1 MDGWTAKSVLTI
13 ARHARLMPTVHLFHK
28 FTRPAT
34 MAKSNA
40 KASDGGSETPAAA
53 SNKGLTEGKPC
64 VCEGCGASFPSK
76 NALFRHLRET
86 VGKCLPPHEYEEFLI
101 HVVNNQRNLDK
112 IGVLYGYLP
121 SQHYLDGGEEDGIGV
136 TGGDLAAVMVLQAID
151 RVSLGAAA
159 GEASARAGKPPKT
172 TEELLGK
179 VNRSYGFN
187 SRCAAVEGLL
197 EQDAHTGAMSEL
209 LCSFAPPLL
218 GSEEDG
224 SAERERRKWIDE
236 VNAELKRAVG
246 DLPMSPGG
254 GHPGEIRVFGRVH
267 ISNKRFNPEIDATVR
282 RIEYLMPLD
291 FLVPAISDESKGV
304 RIPRVEGV
312 HQTTSDRQYYFDSTP
327 SFRVGKNSR
336 LVDHDTSM
344 TDERPSPEALTYL
357 FRLKKLMQRMTTH
370 VVAVEGDTGSKLE
383 KDFSVQSRKKAK
395 GRSQAMRDEKRD
407 ERRKKKGEQEDDG
420 HDAEV
425 KEGPKSSSKKV
436 DGKKKQKKSKDAADA
451 TSTKSGPVDQYKG
464 THVLKRKRFH
474 NFSPQALAH
483 DYLSFRRMDRFWHKA
498 TIRYEEDQD
507 DELLRGSNRPF
518 VLLSLTGDAFLNCQ
532 ARSVMALLVAICQG
546 VIDEDIIDCI
556 FDEEYPSLVPAPVM
570 PRTGMYHSEAQYMSW
585 EGRLFTVLNARRNG
599 NFDRGWSDD
608 ATNTAVE
615 EWRERINR
623 ETAKAWYRG
632 GISEEN
638 DQLQAEKTWFSNHL
652 IPWAARANEQLKD
665 YRRWKQAQRMASDN
679 PSLSLIDAL
688 LPPLDSADS
697 RVPQLFALVLKLLQ
711 EADASGRWPTT
722 TAKRQMV
729 MVSTNKDNGTAVTES
744 LSSARWKA
752 ITNHSKG
759 EVSAYSLA
767 EGQGGASGSFSVGA
781 MPPGVGQPKAN
792 EIFPELMKAAF
803 ELEIALCPDREPSS
817 TIAVNRNAQFRPHT
831 DSGAGAGQSTSL
843 IVGLGHYVGGE
854 LMVEGEKKDIRYEAV
869 TFNGWKQRH
878 WTLPFVGE
886 RYSLVWFTP
895 KGCEGLRGIDLCS

>member
-1 MDGWTAKSVLTI
+1 MATDTNSKS
-13 ARHARLMPTVHLFHK
+13 R
-28 FTRPAT
+28 
-34 MAKSNA
+34 
-40 KASDGGSETPAAA
+40 
-53 SNKGLTEGKPC
+53 TEGKSC
-64 VCEGCGASFPSK
+64 VCEGCNEPFPSK

-86 VGKCLPPHEYEEFLI
+86 LGKCLPPHEYEDFLI
-101 HVVNNQRNLDK
+101 HVVNNQRNLEK

-121 SQHYLDGGEEDGIGV
+121 SQYYLDGGEEVGMGV
-136 TGGDLAAVMVLQAID
+136 SGGDLAAVLVLQAID

-179 VNRSYGFN
+179 VNRSYGFH
-187 SRCAAVEGLL
+187 SRCATVDGLL

-209 LCSFAPPLL
+209 LCAFAPPLL
-218 GSEEDG
+218 GSEDDG
-224 SAERERRKWIDE
+224 SLEREQRKWIDE
-236 VNAELKRAVG
+236 VNAELGRAVAG
-246 DLPMSPGG
+246 LPAAPGG
-254 GHPGEIRVFGRVH
+254 GHPGEIRVFGRVY
-267 ISNKRFNPEIDATVR
+267 ISNKRFNPECDATVR

-291 FLVPAISDESKGV
+291 FLVPAIPDLSKGV
-304 RIPRVEGV
+304 RINKTEEGGGK
-312 HQTTSDRQYYFDSTP
+312 TAIDATSDRRCYFGSIP

-336 LVDHDTSM
+336 LVDTDVSM
-344 TDERPSPEALTYL
+344 TDERPSSEALTYL
-357 FRLKKLMQRMTTH
+357 YRLKKLMQRMTTH
-370 VVAVEGDTGSKLE
+370 VIAVEGDTANKLE
-383 KDFSVQSRKKAK
+383 KDFNRQSRKKSK
-395 GRSQAMRDEKRD
+395 GRNQANRDERRD
-407 ERRKKKGEQEDDG
+407 ERRKKEQKDGRDGGSEAKG
-420 HDAEV
+420 AEEE
-425 KEGPKSSSKKV
+425 KTPQKKPKA
-436 DGKKKQKKSKDAADA
+436 GKKKQKKSSDADNA
-451 TSTKSGPVDQYKG
+451 SNPSLVEQYKG
-464 THVLKRKRFH
+464 ANVLKRKRYH

-498 TIRYEEDQD
+498 TIRYDAEQD
-507 DELLRGSNRPF
+507 GDLLRGSNRPF

-532 ARSVMALLVAICQG
+532 ARSVIALLVAICQG

-615 EWRERINR
+615 EWRERLNR
-623 ETAKAWYRG
+623 EAARAWCRG
-632 GISEEN
+632 GILSEECGR
-638 DQLQAEKTWFSNHL
+638 LQAEKTWFTNHL
-652 IPWAARANEQLKD
+652 MPWAKRANEQLQD
-665 YRRWKQAQRMASDN
+665 YRRWKQAQRMAADN
-679 PSLSLIDAL
+679 PGTSLIDAL
-688 LPPLDSADS
+688 LPPLDSVDS
-697 RVPQLFALVLKLLQ
+697 KVPQLFAKVLKLLQ
-711 EADASGRWPTT
+711 EADASGSWPTT

-729 MVSTNKDNGTAVTES
+729 MVSTNKDDGTAVTES

-752 ITNHSKG
+752 INGSHSEG
-759 EVSAYSLA
+759 VVSAYSLA
-767 EGQGGASGSFSVGA
+767 EGQGGASGSFSVGL

-792 EIFPELMKAAF
+792 EIFPELTKAAF
-803 ELEIALCPDREPSS
+803 ELEVALCPDREPSS

-854 LMVEGEKKDIRYEAV
+854 LMVEGEKKDIRYKAV

-895 KGCEGLRGIDLCS
+895 KGCEGLRGIDLRL